1 MALRFFNT
9 YSRQIEEFEPC
20 DPTACPARMYTC
32 GPTVY
37 SRAHIGNFRAYIF
50 EDLLQR
56 HLELRGYKVH
66 RVMNITDVEDKTIR
80 GAREAGVQ
88 LQKFTEQFKDAFF
101 EDAHT
106 LRIKRADEY
115 PAATDQRYIDRM
127 IEMISALIA
136 KGLAYQADDKS
147 VYFRIN
153 KFPDYGKLAHFDL
166 TQLQSTGRVKH
177 DEYDKEHIGD
187 FALWK
192 AWDEADGDVKWDS
205 PWGPGR
211 PGWHIECSAMS
222 MALLGDQIDIHCGG
236 VDNIFPHHE
245 AEIAQSEGVTGKKF
259 VRYWLHCAHL
269 LVDGQKMA
277 KSLGNFYTVPDVLAK
292 GYTGRELRYAL
303 LRVHY
308 RVPLNFTWEG
318 MNEARESLARIDEWL
333 ARLREIAKSG
343 NVRRPTSGGQRP
355 TTAFEDALDDDLNIS
370 AALGFLFES
379 IRETN
384 RAMDQNE
391 MDAASASAWLD
402 WWKRINTVLD
412 LEAETDVAIPDEVA
426 AARTTTRGRTARKEL
441 ETQRRTARAD
451 LCARLGSARH
461 ERRGKTHARH
471 WIRVAHFAFIALRT
485 RNQTAR
491 SPQRTGCAPIREVRH
506 RNILN
511 NARDLS
517 GCIAAGLVAKC
528 QSPCTQHE
536 SRRPDF
542 RTA

>member
-1 MALRFFNT
+1 MPLRFFNT
-9 YSRQIEEFEPC
+9 YSRGVEEFEPR
-20 DPTACPARMYTC
+20 DPSARHICMYTC

-66 RVMNITDVEDKTIR
+66 RVMNITDVDDKTIR
-80 GAREAGVQ
+80 GTGEAGIP
-88 LQKFTEQFKDAFF
+88 LRKFTEQFKQAFF
-101 EDAHT
+101 EDADT
-106 LRIKRADEY
+106 LRIKRANEY

-127 IEMISALIA
+127 IEMISTLIS
-136 KGLAYQADDKS
+136 KGLAYQAEDKS
-147 VYFRIN
+147 VYYRIN
-153 KFPDYGKLAHFDL
+153 KFPNYGKLAHIDL
-166 TQLQSTGRVKH
+166 SQLQSTGRVKH

-192 AWDEADGDVKWDS
+192 AWDEEDGDVKWDS

-222 MALLGDQIDIHCGG
+222 TALLGDQLDIHCGG

-245 AEIAQSEGVTGKKF
+245 AEIAQSEGVTEKKF

-308 RVPLNFTWEG
+308 RVPLNFTWDG
-318 MNEARESLARIDEWL
+318 MNEARESLGRIDEWL
-333 ARLREIAKSG
+333 ARLREVVGSA
-343 NVRRPTSGGQRP
+343 RRADRTPRRGVPTSK
-355 TTAFEDALDDDLNIS
+355 FEEALDDDLNIS

-391 MDAASASAWLD
+391 MDAATANAWLD

-412 LEAETDVAIPDEVA
+412 LEAEFEIVVPPEVMQLAKERENARREKKWKRSDELREQISV
-426 AARTTTRGRTARKEL
+426 
-441 ETQRRTARAD
+441 
-451 LCARLGSARH
+451 LGWEVRDTKDGAKIT
-461 ERRGKTHARH
+461 RRG
-471 WIRVAHFAFIALRT
+471 
-485 RNQTAR
+485 
-491 SPQRTGCAPIREVRH
+491 
-506 RNILN
+506 
-511 NARDLS
+511 
-517 GCIAAGLVAKC
+517 AA
-528 QSPCTQHE
+528 
-536 SRRPDF
+536 
-542 RTA
+542 

>member
-9 YSRQIEEFEPC
+9 YSRELEEF
-20 DPTACPARMYTC
+20 DPRDPAPRPIRIYSC

-66 RVMNITDVEDKTIR
+66 RVMNITDVDDKTIR
-80 GAREAGVQ
+80 GAREAKVP
-88 LQKFTEQFKDAFF
+88 LARFTEQFKQAFF
-101 EDAHT
+101 EDVET
-106 LRIKRADEY
+106 LRIKRADEF
-115 PAATDQRYIDRM
+115 PAATDQCYIDRM
-127 IEMISALIA
+127 IEMIRALIA
-136 KGLAYQADDKS
+136 RGLAYQADDKS

-192 AWDEADGDVKWDS
+192 AWDEEDGDVKWDS

-211 PGWHIECSAMS
+211 PGWHIECSAM
-222 MALLGDQIDIHCGG
+222 ATTLLGDQIDIHCGG

-318 MNEARESLARIDEWL
+318 MNEARESLGRIDEWL
-333 ARLREIAKSG
+333 TRLREIAQEENVQHSTPMSREQASNAQSSIEKSD
-343 NVRRPTSGGQRP
+343 
-355 TTAFEDALDDDLNIS
+355 FENSLDDDLNIS

-384 RAMDQNE
+384 RAMDENKL
-391 MDAASASAWLD
+391 DAASASAWLD

-412 LEAETDVAIPDEVA
+412 LEAEVETMIPTEVTQLAKGRENARREKNWKRSDELRDQISA
-426 AARTTTRGRTARKEL
+426 
-441 ETQRRTARAD
+441 
-451 LCARLGSARH
+451 LGWEVRDTKGGPKLT
-461 ERRGKTHARH
+461 RRGA
-471 WIRVAHFAFIALRT
+471 
-485 RNQTAR
+485 
-491 SPQRTGCAPIREVRH
+491 E
-506 RNILN
+506 
-511 NARDLS
+511 
-517 GCIAAGLVAKC
+517 
-528 QSPCTQHE
+528 
-536 SRRPDF
+536 
-542 RTA
+542 

>member
-1 MALRFFNT
+1 MTMRFFNT
-9 YSRQIEEFEPC
+9 YSRKIEEFE
-20 DPTACPARMYTC
+20 ARDSAGHAVSIYTC

-66 RVMNITDVEDKTIR
+66 RVMNITDVDDKTIR
-80 GAREAGVQ
+80 GAREAKVP
-88 LQKFTEQFKDAFF
+88 LAKFTEQFKQAFV
-101 EDAHT
+101 EDSET
-106 LRIKRADEY
+106 LRIKRADEF
-115 PAATDQRYIDRM
+115 PAATNQRYVDRM
-127 IEMISALIA
+127 IDMIRELIA
-136 KGLAYQADDKS
+136 RGLAYQADDKS

-153 KFPDYGKLAHFDL
+153 KFPNYGKLAHFDL

-192 AWDEADGDVKWDS
+192 AWDEEDGDVKWAS

-211 PGWHIECSAMS
+211 PGWHIECSAMAT
-222 MALLGDQIDIHCGG
+222 ALLGDQIDIHCGG

-292 GYTGRELRYAL
+292 DYTGRELRYAL

-318 MNEARESLARIDEWL
+318 MKEARESLGRIDEWL
-333 ARLREIAKSG
+333 ARLREIAKEE
-343 NVRRPTSGGQRP
+343 NVQRSTP
-355 TTAFEDALDDDLNIS
+355 NVQRSIEPDFENALDDDLNIS

-384 RAMDQNE
+384 RAMDENKL
-391 MDAASASAWLD
+391 DGATANAWLN
-402 WWKRINTVLD
+402 WWSRINTVLE
-412 LEAETDVAIPDEVA
+412 LESESEVA
-426 AARTTTRGRTARKEL
+426 VPAEVAQLGEERQNARREKHWKRSDEL
-441 ETQRRTARAD
+441 RDQISA
-451 LCARLGSARH
+451 LG
-461 ERRGKTHARH
+461 
-471 WIRVAHFAFIALRT
+471 W
-485 RNQTAR
+485 
-491 SPQRTGCAPIREVRH
+491 EVRDTKEGQKLTP
-506 RNILN
+506 RTS
-511 NARDLS
+511 S
-517 GCIAAGLVAKC
+517 G
-528 QSPCTQHE
+528 
-536 SRRPDF
+536 
-542 RTA
+542 